1 MKLILHAYEGLCS
14 EEQMAMD
21 EWMLKAFGYQQSYH
35 MRLYSMKET
44 YSIGRIQKYA
54 SLNGVFEQ
62 NSSYKI
68 VRRPTG
74 GGLVQHDD
82 DFVISFVIP
91 SGETLYDLKVID
103 LYAYLHQ
110 LFSEVLESLQIE
122 SYLNPNCGDSKPSV
136 CFESPTKFDIL
147 RKGSTEKIVG
157 SAIKKTKEGL
167 LVQSSFN
174 CGLKKRNFSRLFL
187 DRLIEKCQFFESVE
201 KSDRFNDQLESWKAL
216 SEHYKSQAWREK
228 L

>member
-21 EWMLKAFGYQQSYH
+21 EWMLKAFVYRQSYH
-35 MRLYSMKET
+35 LRLYSMEKT

-54 SLNGVFEQ
+54 SLNGIFEQ
-62 NSSYKI
+62 NSSYTI

-91 SGETLYDLKVID
+91 SCETLYDLKVIE

-110 LFSEVLESLQIE
+110 LFSEVLEVTA
-122 SYLNPNCGDSKPSV
+122 N
-136 CFESPTKFDIL
+136 
-147 RKGSTEKIVG
+147 
-157 SAIKKTKEGL
+157 
-167 LVQSSFN
+167 
-174 CGLKKRNFSRLFL
+174 
-187 DRLIEKCQFFESVE
+187 
-201 KSDRFNDQLESWKAL
+201 
-216 SEHYKSQAWREK
+216 
-228 L
+228 

>member
-1 MKLILHAYEGLCS
+1 
-14 EEQMAMD
+14 MAMD
-21 EWMLKAFGYQQSYH
+21 EWMLKTLVQRQSYH
-35 MRLYSMKET
+35 LRLYSMEKT
-44 YSIGRIQKYA
+44 YSIGRIQKYT
-54 SLNGVFEQ
+54 SLNGIFEQ
-62 NSSYKI
+62 NSNYTI

-91 SGETLYDLKVID
+91 SCETLYDLKVIE
-103 LYAYLHQ
+103 LYAYLHR

-157 SAIKKTKEGL
+157 SAIKKIKEGL

-174 CGLKKRNFSRLFL
+174 CGLKKRDFSRLFL
-187 DRLIEKCQFFESVE
+187 NRFIEKFQFFESVE
-201 KSDRFNDQLESWKAL
+201 KRDRFNDTMESWKEL
-216 SEHYKSQAWREK
+216 SDHYKSRAWKEK